1 MSNLPVRGGANG
13 AVPDEVRT
21 DLAMEAHAAVA
32 GPGGAVP
39 GVDYEE
45 DRGVNATIT
54 RVHVRTPEAAE
65 RLGKAVGTYITVD
78 APGLR
83 NRNRELQEE
92 IAAVL
97 ADELT
102 HLMGLG
108 PLDDVLVV
116 GLGNWNATP
125 DALGPKV
132 VAGLLVT
139 RHLKLY
145 VPEELAGE
153 VRGVAAVSPGVL
165 GLTGVETGEIV
176 RGIVER
182 IQPKAV
188 ICIDA
193 LAARSLGR
201 IVTTVQIS
209 DAGINP
215 GAGVGNRRMGLTRET
230 LGVPVYAIGV
240 PTVVHATTIAHDA
253 IEEVAERLRYRGPG
267 FDGLAALD
275 PQERLEMV
283 HEVLSQAVGELVV
296 TPKEVDVLIAD
307 SARMIAGALNAALHP
322 GITKE
327 EISRY
332 VN

>member
-1 MSNLPVRGGANG
+1 MDHRPTAGRSGPGLG
-13 AVPDEVRT
+13 EVRT
-21 DLAMEAHAAVA
+21 DLALEAHAAVA
-32 GPGGAVP
+32 GPGGTVP

-45 DRGVNATIT
+45 DRGLHATIT
-54 RVHVRTPEAAE
+54 RVRVRTPEAAD
-65 RLGKAVGTYITVD
+65 RLGKAIGTYVTID

-92 IAAVL
+92 MAAVL
-97 ADELT
+97 ADELS

-139 RHLKLY
+139 RHLKVY
-145 VPEELAGE
+145 VPEELAGD
-153 VRGVAAVSPGVL
+153 VRGVAAISPGVL

-182 IQPKAV
+182 IQPRAV

-193 LAARSLGR
+193 LAARSLSR
-201 IVTTVQIS
+201 IVTTIQVS

-240 PTVVHATTIAHDA
+240 PTVVHAATIAHDA
-253 IEEVAERLRYRGPG
+253 IEAVADRLRFRGPS
-267 FDGLAALD
+267 FAGLAGLD
-275 PQERLEMV
+275 PQERLQLV

-296 TPKEVDVLIAD
+296 TPKEVDVLISD

-322 GITKE
+322 GISKE

-332 VN
+332 VD